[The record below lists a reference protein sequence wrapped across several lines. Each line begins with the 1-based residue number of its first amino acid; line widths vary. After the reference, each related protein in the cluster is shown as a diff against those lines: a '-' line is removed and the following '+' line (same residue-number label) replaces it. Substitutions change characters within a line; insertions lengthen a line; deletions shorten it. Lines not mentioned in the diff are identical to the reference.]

1 MHYNQVQA
9 KGTFAKMKDE
19 RWSFVFEL
27 VFILKVLVYGRYC
40 KRNRE

>member
-27 VFILKVLVYGRYC
+27 VFYLKSTCLWKVL
-40 KRNRE
+40 